1 MGIHHIFLLPMLVL
15 NVGAFVTT
23 TKPMT
28 TNFNYVGDIPPVGYF
43 DPLGICD
50 NVDEEMVKYIR
61 EAELQHG
68 RVAMYS
74 MVVLPTLDILDRKT
88 LAIDKLASM
97 SLEEQLPYWIGAAC
111 FECARMGA
119 GWENPFIMKDSFFKL
134 SDNYQP
140 GNVLK
145 LPNNMYTEEDM
156 NKELANGRLAMIGS
170 LGYIAQEFV
179 SHHSPI

>member
-1 MGIHHIFLLPMLVL
+1 MGITHTTLLSMLII
-15 NVGAFVTT
+15 NANAFVTT
-23 TKPMT
+23 TKPAT
-28 TNFNYVGDIPPVGYF
+28 TTFNYVGDMPPVGYF
-43 DPLGICD
+43 DPLGISD
-50 NVDEEMVKYIR
+50 NLNEDMLKYIR

-74 MVVLPTLDILDRKT
+74 MLVLPTLDLVDKKT

-119 GWENPFIMKDSFFKL
+119 GWENPFIQKNAFFKL
-134 SDNYQP
+134 SEDYQP

-145 LPNNMYTEEDM
+145 LPSTMYSEDDLK
-156 NKELANGRLAMIGS
+156 KELSNGRLAMIGS

-179 SHHSPI
+179 THQSPL

>member
-1 MGIHHIFLLPMLVL
+1 MGIHRPILLSLLIL
-15 NVGAFVTT
+15 NVNAFVTT

-28 TNFNYVGDIPPVGYF
+28 TKFNYVGDIPPVGYF

-50 NVDEEMVKYIR
+50 NVDEDMVKYIR

-74 MVVLPTLDILDRKT
+74 MVVLPTLDILDKKT

-97 SLEEQLPYWIGAAC
+97 SLEEQLPYWIGAAS

-145 LPNNMYTEEDM
+145 LPDYMYKEEDM

-179 SHHSPI
+179 THHSAI